1 MLKSEAKLL
10 EICDMFASGLSYRSS
25 AKACGVAS
33 RTLFQWLKQSNA
45 GDEDFII
52 TYCDEQMQ
60 FSQAMAL
67 ARKMLHMEV
76 RANLERRSMLGHD
89 EPIFFGG
96 MPTFKPDFRTVGWTE
111 DEREA
116 YGFPRDGLLRDEQG
130 RVIQN
135 TIHREPPIEA
145 VLRVLEMSFGEEYT
159 PTTNTNIINKDTGVS
174 RADPISNKM
183 AVPPKPVRPQLE
195 VLSDVPADEIDDL
208 LGPEPEPVESPD
220 EDDEPQ
226 QDAIPA
232 STAIDPGP
240 VIKEPTPAE
249 YAPTVIPLI
258 APRSGRP
265 LSPLELD
272 LIRRKDAAP
281 EIRSAPITGAN
292 R

>member
-1 MLKSEAKLL
+1 VLKSEAKLL

-25 AKACGVAS
+25 AMACGVAP

-52 TYCDEQMQ
+52 IYCDEQMQ

-159 PTTNTNIINKDTGVS
+159 PTTNTNVINKDTGVS
-174 RADPISNKM
+174 RADPISDKM

-208 LGPEPEPVESPD
+208 LGPEPEPLDDAEPD
-220 EDDEPQ
+220 LDTDDDEPE
-226 QDAIPA
+226 AIAEPERLTVP
-232 STAIDPGP
+232 SGPMIRTATPPQYQAGP
-240 VIKEPTPAE
+240 N
-249 YAPTVIPLI
+249 PLI
-258 APRSGRP
+258 APRAGRP
-265 LSPLELD
+265 LSDLERD
-272 LIRRKDAAP
+272 LLSKLP
-281 EIRSAPITGAN
+281 SSVN